1 MEEYSLGSG
10 YKLLIGLYRRGTLQG
25 GQLRDYISNY
35 TTAVNEARKLEERD
49 LIKITIVR
57 DRRIVHYYELTDK
70 GKKVAE
76 LLARADEIINS

>member
-1 MEEYSLGSG
+1 M
-10 YKLLIGLYRRGTLQG
+10 QG

-35 TTAVNEARKLEERD
+35 ITAVNEARKLEERD